1 MFQNQIFASLKD
13 FSSRLKNTIVKI
25 KQIPEKKNSIG
36 NNCDESYKK
45 NSVCFFIIK
54 NTFATINK
62 NIDRAYLSF
71 YWNFAII
78 GINNILVQITPCN
91 LTN

>member
-25 KQIPEKKNSIG
+25 KQIPKKKNSIG

-45 NSVCFFIIK
+45 
-54 NTFATINK
+54 
-62 NIDRAYLSF
+62 
-71 YWNFAII
+71 
-78 GINNILVQITPCN
+78 ILYVFS
-91 LTN
+91 L

>member
-25 KQIPEKKNSIG
+25 KQIQKRKNSIG

-45 NSVCFFIIK
+45 ILYVFHYKEYIC
-54 NTFATINK
+54 
-62 NIDRAYLSF
+62 
-71 YWNFAII
+71 
-78 GINNILVQITPCN
+78 NN
-91 LTN
+91 